1 MSRGFMAFVKAAVRD
16 IGSTQLS
23 LLRKRGP
30 LKQFAPHRDGN
41 RLVQAEASGR
51 PLNAL
56 ENGGD
61 PLRVTNAVRAAL
73 QAGNM
78 SDLTLAGGDEPYQE
92 GINPVDPRPPDR

>member
-41 RLVQAEASGR
+41 RLVQA
-51 PLNAL
+51 
-56 ENGGD
+56 
-61 PLRVTNAVRAAL
+61 
-73 QAGNM
+73 GNM
-78 SDLTLAGGDEPYQE
+78 SALTLAGGDEPYQE

>member
-1 MSRGFMAFVKAAVRD
+1 MVFIKAAARD

-61 PLRVTNAVRAAL
+61 PLRVT
-73 QAGNM
+73 GNM